1 MGFFKQAGSPM
12 NAMMASIGSKL
23 RKTATADGVPEGLF
37 AKIQQDHASKTG
49 EKPFMDAFVGGM
61 AGQQGSMED
70 VVTVT
75 KSPSKTLLNKK
86 KKGRYGTLLTGGKG
100 VTNDTELSKK
110 SLLGS

>member
-75 KSPSKTLLNKK
+75 KPEMSESIKKK
-86 KKGRYGTLLTGGKG
+86 KKGSYSTLLTGKG
-100 VTNDTELSKK
+100 GS
-110 SLLGS
+110 LGSPDIERKSILGG